1 MTRAILKRKTKEEL
15 SELNIEQQHQ
25 YFPLFRWNKA
35 KGYKGAVVN
44 RTFPSLHGGSVNY
57 NANTPL
63 KETIH
68 KNTKISEERGNHFGS
83 KYFLE

>member
-1 MTRAILKRKTKEEL
+1 M
-15 SELNIEQQHQ
+15 
-25 YFPLFRWNKA
+25 
-35 KGYKGAVVN
+35 N

-83 KYFLE
+83 KYFLNDFQKCLKHEIK